1 MKKLGIIAVLAV
13 VGAGAA
19 FAATLGVPWYV
30 DNAGVASKIPQ
41 TQYIGNSRGAVTGV
55 VTLKSNRT
63 DTLECSIT
71 YYDANGNDL
80 GPAFPN
86 NTFSILPLSSL
97 AFRPGVY
104 DPSAGSGLP
113 GGAVGGQEGAQG
125 AVVPDNPS
133 GNNGSL
139 VISWVGDP
147 TDIQGQ
153 VAWFQSSIHPN
164 ESTGN
169 SDPRILTFS
178 YAHLLPPGV

>member
-13 VGAGAA
+13 VGASFA

-30 DNAGVASKIPQ
+30 DNAGIASKIPQ
-41 TQYIGNSRGAVTGV
+41 TKFIGSSRGAVTGL

-71 YYDANGNDL
+71 YYNANGDDL
-80 GPAFPN
+80 GPAFPG
-86 NTFSILPLSSL
+86 NTFSIAPLSAL

-104 DPSAGSGLP
+104 DPSNGSGLP
-113 GGAVGGQEGAQG
+113 GAAVGGQEGTQG
-125 AVVPDNPS
+125 ALVPDNPA

-139 VISWVGDP
+139 VISWVGDT
-147 TDIQGQ
+147 TDVQGQ

-164 ESTGN
+164 ETAGN
-169 SDPRILTFS
+169 TDPRILTFS